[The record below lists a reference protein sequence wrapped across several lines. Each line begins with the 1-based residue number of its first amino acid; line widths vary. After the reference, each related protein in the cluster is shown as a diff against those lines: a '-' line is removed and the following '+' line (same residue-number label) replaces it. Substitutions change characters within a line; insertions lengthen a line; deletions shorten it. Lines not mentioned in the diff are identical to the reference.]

1 MTAERDIAR
10 LLDAWLADGPMR
22 VSDRAFDEAVG
33 RVYRQRQR
41 PAWRFQPWR
50 LPTMSTQL
58 KLVLAGAALLGAML
72 GATVLFSGGSARP
85 DASPTPSPTTSP
97 TSSPTALATTTPTLK
112 PFRLEV
118 QGDAIT
124 WQASVPERW
133 SDRGWFVTTE
143 VGPEG
148 PTGIAVAATGAV
160 NIPSDPC
167 DAIGKVSVSKS
178 AADVVAEL
186 QARDDL
192 IVSTPTATTLG
203 GYSGSRVDVQV
214 PADLSACDG
223 AYVLF
228 AEPDG
233 SGYYAQGPSNLLRI
247 WILDVD
253 GRPVI
258 FWIQSFPGTPPADL
272 AEAQQIMDSVVITP

>member
-1 MTAERDIAR
+1 MTADRDITR

-58 KLVLAGAALLGAML
+58 KLVLAGAALLVALL
-72 GATVLFSGGSARP
+72 GGSVLFSGGGGPPLAT
-85 DASPTPSPTTSP
+85 ATPAPSP
-97 TSSPTALATTTPTLK
+97 TSSPTAIGTATPTPRTL
-112 PFRLEV
+112 RLEV

-124 WQASVPERW
+124 WTASVPEQW
-133 SDRGWFVTTE
+133 SDRGWLISTE
-143 VGPEG
+143 VGTEG
-148 PTGIAVAATGAV
+148 PRGIAVAATGAV
-160 NIPSDPC
+160 NIPTDPC
-167 DAIGKVSVSKS
+167 DGVGKVSASES
-178 AADVVAEL
+178 AASVAAEL
-186 QARDDL
+186 EARDDL
-192 IVSTPTATTLG
+192 TVSSPTPTTL
-203 GYSGSRVDVQV
+203 SGFSGLLVDVEV
-214 PADLSACDG
+214 PADLSACDDN
-223 AYVLF
+223 YFLF

-253 GRPVI
+253 ARPVI
-258 FWIQSFPGTPPADL
+258 FWIQSFPGTLPADL
-272 AEAQQIMDSVVITP
+272 AEAEAIMDSVVITP